1 MKAISYQGK
10 DSVAVVDMPVP
21 QPARDK
27 VLIKVAYAGICG
39 SDLSIVAGKHPRAT
53 PPLVMGHE
61 FSGTIADILQETH
74 SDLEIGDRVTVYPLI
89 SCGKCYVCK
98 MGLPHVC
105 RDLRLMGIDTDGA
118 FAEYVLA
125 AEEGVI
131 KLPDDLADEEGAL
144 IEPLAVCIHAAHMSR
159 MQVGDTVVVTGAGPI
174 GLLMAMVARA
184 SGVAKVVV
192 TEVAQSRITVAQELG
207 FTVLNAADEGLVEQV
222 LDLTKGRG
230 GDIVFEATGHPS
242 VAPYLMELVRI
253 RGQIVQ
259 VGIFKQPVP
268 IDLRALNFHEVDL
281 VGSRVYTVE
290 DFDRAI
296 ALAAEG
302 RIDLKPMITTMLP
315 LDEGV
320 NGFHLAAN
328 ATSLKV
334 VFEAG
339 APPAESGL
347 GAHPIGI

>member
-10 DSVAVVDMPVP
+10 DSVAVVDMPMP
-21 QPARDK
+21 QLARDK

-61 FSGTIADILQETH
+61 FSGVIADTPPGTF
-74 SDLEIGDRVTVYPLI
+74 SDLKIGDRVTVYPLL
-89 SCGKCYVCK
+89 SCGQCYVCK

-105 RDLRLMGIDTDGA
+105 RDLKLIGIDTDGA

-125 AEEGVI
+125 PEEAVI
-131 KLPDDLADEEGAL
+131 RIPDDLSDKEGAL

-159 MQVGDTVVVTGAGPI
+159 MQVGDMVIVTGAGPI

-184 SGVAKVVV
+184 SGASEVIV
-192 TEVAQSRITVAQELG
+192 TEVAQSRIVVARELG
-207 FTVLNAADEGLVEQV
+207 FTVLDATDDNLVEQV
-222 LDLTKGRG
+222 LTLTKGRG

-259 VGIFKQPVP
+259 VGIFKQPVA
-268 IDLRALNFHEVDL
+268 IDLRALNFHEVDI
-281 VGSRVYTVE
+281 VGSRVYTLE

-296 ALAAEG
+296 GLATEG
-302 RIDLKPMITTMLP
+302 QVDLKPMVTSVLA
-315 LDEGV
+315 LDEAID
-320 NGFHLAAN
+320 GFRIAQN

-334 VFEAG
+334 IFEA
-339 APPAESGL
+339 AASDRS
-347 GAHPIGI
+347 

>member
-10 DSVAVVDMPVP
+10 GTVAVMDRPVP
-21 QPARDK
+21 QPTQDQ
-27 VLIKVAYAGICG
+27 VLIKVAFAGICG
-39 SDLSIVAGKHPRAT
+39 SDLSIVAGKHPRAR

-61 FSGTIADILQETH
+61 FSGTVAALPPETH
-74 SDLEIGDRVTVYPLI
+74 SDLKVGDRVTVYPLL
-89 SCGKCYVCK
+89 SCGRCYVCR

-105 RDLRLMGIDTDGA
+105 RDLRLLGIDTDGA

-125 AEEGVI
+125 AEDAVLRI
-131 KLPDDLADEEGAL
+131 PDALSDAEGAL

-159 MQVGDTVVVTGAGPI
+159 LAVGDTVVVTGAGPI

-184 SGVAKVVV
+184 SGAAHIIV
-192 TEVAQSRITVAQELG
+192 TEVALPRIAAAQGLG
-207 FTVLNAADEGLVEQV
+207 FTVLNAADPNLVAQV
-222 LDLTKGRG
+222 LELTRGQG
-230 GDIVFEATGHPS
+230 GDVVFEASGHPS
-242 VAPYLMELVRI
+242 VTPYLLDLVRI

-259 VGIFKQPVP
+259 LGIFKEPVA

-281 VGSRVYTVE
+281 IGSRVYTLE

-296 ALAAEG
+296 HLAAEG
-302 RIDLKPMITTMLP
+302 RVDLKPMITTVLP

-320 NGFHLAAN
+320 NGFRTAAD

-334 VFEAG
+334 IF
-339 APPAESGL
+339 SCNTL
-347 GAHPIGI
+347 T

>member
-10 DSVAVVDMPVP
+10 DTVTVVGRPVP
-21 QPARDK
+21 QPSEDK

-39 SDLSIVAGKHPRAT
+39 SDLAIVAGKHPRAT
-53 PPLVMGHE
+53 PPLVLGHE
-61 FSGTIADILQETH
+61 FSGTIAAMPQEPH
-74 SDLEIGDRVTVYPLI
+74 SDLRVGDRVTVYPLL
-89 SCGKCYVCK
+89 SCGTCYVCK

-105 RDLRLMGIDTDGA
+105 RDLKLIGIDTDGA

-125 AEEGVI
+125 AEHAVI
-131 KLPDDLADEEGAL
+131 KIPDELSDKEGAL

-159 MQVGDTVVVTGAGPI
+159 LQVGDSVVVTGAGPI

-184 SGVAKVVV
+184 SGAAKVVV
-192 TEVAQSRITVAQELG
+192 TEVAASRIGVAQELG
-207 FTVLNAADEGLVEQV
+207 FTVLNAADENLVAQV
-222 LDLTKGRG
+222 LELTKGRG
-230 GDIVFEATGHPS
+230 GDVVFEATGHPS

-259 VGIFKQPVP
+259 VGIFKQAVS

-281 VGSRVYTVE
+281 VGSRVYTLE
-290 DFDRAI
+290 DFDRAVS
-296 ALAAEG
+296 LAAEG
-302 RIDLKPMITTMLP
+302 RVDLKPMITTVLP

-320 NGFHLAAN
+320 NGFRVAAN

-334 VFEAG
+334 VFEAE
-339 APPAESGL
+339 APSTGSK
-347 GAHPIGI
+347 

>member
-10 DSVAVVDMPVP
+10 KTVAVVDKPVP
-21 QPARDK
+21 QPSEDK

-53 PPLVMGHE
+53 PPLTMGHE
-61 FSGTIADILQETH
+61 FSGTIAALPQETH
-74 SDLEIGDRVTVYPLI
+74 SDLKVGDRVTVYPLL
-89 SCGKCYVCK
+89 SCGTCYVCK

-105 RDLRLMGIDTDGA
+105 RDLKLIGIDTDGA

-125 AEEGVI
+125 AEDAII
-131 KLPDDLADEEGAL
+131 KIPDELSDEEGAL

-184 SGVAKVVV
+184 SGAAKVIM
-192 TEVAQSRITVAQELG
+192 TEVAPTRIDVARALG
-207 FTVLNAADEGLVEQV
+207 FTVLNAADPNLVEQV
-222 LDLTKGRG
+222 LELTRGRG

-259 VGIFKQPVP
+259 VGIFKQSVP
-268 IDLRALNFHEVDL
+268 IDMRALNFHEVDL
-281 VGSRVYTVE
+281 IGSRVYTLE

-296 ALAAEG
+296 TLAAEG
-302 RIDLKPMITTMLP
+302 QLDLKPMITTVLP
-315 LDEGV
+315 LDEGA
-320 NGFHLAAN
+320 NGFHIAQN

-334 VFEAG
+334 IFEAQAG
-339 APPAESGL
+339 
-347 GAHPIGI
+347 H

>member
-10 DSVAVVDMPVP
+10 DTVAVIDRPIP
-21 QPARDK
+21 QPTEDK
-27 VLIKVAYAGICG
+27 ALIKIAYAGICG

-61 FSGTIADILQETH
+61 FSGTVVQTPQETQ
-74 SDLEIGDRVTVYPLI
+74 SDLRVGDRVTVYPLL

-105 RDLRLMGIDTDGA
+105 RDLKLIGIDTDGA

-125 AEEGVI
+125 QEDAVI
-131 KLPDDLADEEGAL
+131 KIPDELSDEEGAL

-184 SGVAKVVV
+184 SGAAEVVV

-207 FTVLNAADEGLVEQV
+207 FSVLNAASENLVEQV
-222 LDLTKGRG
+222 LESTRGWG

-259 VGIFKQPVP
+259 LGIFKQPVP
-268 IDLRALNFHEVDL
+268 IDMRALNFHEVDL
-281 VGSRVYTVE
+281 IGSRVYTLG

-302 RIDLKPMITTMLP
+302 QVDLKPMITTVLP

-320 NGFHLAAN
+320 DGFHIAAN
-328 ATSLKV
+328 AASLKV
-334 VFEAG
+334 IFEAE
-339 APPAESGL
+339 APRHSA
-347 GAHPIGI
+347 AA

>member
-10 DSVAVVDMPVP
+10 DTVAVVDRPVP
-21 QPARDK
+21 QPTQGQ

-39 SDLSIVAGKHPRAT
+39 SDLSIVAGKHPRAR

-61 FSGTIADILQETH
+61 FSGAVAALPPGAH
-74 SDLEIGDRVTVYPLI
+74 SDLNVGDRVTVYPLL
-89 SCGKCYVCK
+89 SCGSCYVCR

-105 RDLRLMGIDTDGA
+105 RDLKLLGIDTDGA
-118 FAEYVLA
+118 FAEYV
-125 AEEGVI
+125 V
-131 KLPDDLADEEGAL
+131 ADEDAVLGIPDALSDAEGAL

-159 MQVGDTVVVTGAGPI
+159 MAVGEAVVVTGAGPI

-184 SGVAKVVV
+184 SGAAQVIV
-192 TEVAQSRITVAQELG
+192 TEVAPSRIAAARDMG
-207 FTVLNAADEGLVEQV
+207 FTVLDAADRNLVAQV
-222 LDLTKGRG
+222 LELTRGRG
-230 GDIVFEATGHPS
+230 GDVVFEASGHPS
-242 VAPYLMELVRI
+242 VAPYLLDLVRI

-259 VGIFKQPVP
+259 LGIFKEPVP

-281 VGSRVYTVE
+281 IGSRVYTLE

-296 ALAAEG
+296 RLAAEG
-302 RIDLKPMITTMLP
+302 RVDLKPMITTVLP

-320 NGFHLAAN
+320 DGFRFAAD

-334 VFEAG
+334 IF
-339 APPAESGL
+339 SCTTL
-347 GAHPIGI
+347 T

>member
-10 DSVAVVDMPVP
+10 DSVAVVDIPVP
-21 QPARDK
+21 QPARNK

-39 SDLSIVAGKHPRAT
+39 SDLSIVAGKHPRAA

-61 FSGTIADILQETH
+61 FSGVIADMPPETF
-74 SDLEIGDRVTVYPLI
+74 SDLKIGDRVTVYPLL
-89 SCGKCYVCK
+89 SCGQCYVCK

-105 RDLRLMGIDTDGA
+105 RDLKLIGIDTDGA

-125 AEEGVI
+125 AEDAVI
-131 KLPDDLADEEGAL
+131 RIPDELSDEEGAL

-159 MQVGDTVVVTGAGPI
+159 LQVGDSVVVTGAGPI

-184 SGVAKVVV
+184 SGAAKVVV
-192 TEVAQSRITVAQELG
+192 TEVARSRIAVAQELG
-207 FTVLNAADEGLVEQV
+207 FTVLNAADENLVAQV
-222 LDLTKGRG
+222 LGLTKGRG
-230 GDIVFEATGHPS
+230 GDVVFEATGHPS

-268 IDLRALNFHEVDL
+268 IDMRALNFHEVDL
-281 VGSRVYTVE
+281 IGSRVYTLE

-302 RIDLKPMITTMLP
+302 QVDLKPMITTVLP
-315 LDEGV
+315 LDEGIE
-320 NGFHLAAN
+320 GFHVAAN

-334 VFEAG
+334 IFEAG
-339 APPAESGL
+339 APSTGSG
-347 GAHPIGI
+347 